1 MRTSLTISL
10 LLFACA
16 HGSELRAQISAT
28 EQVESGQLD
37 YAGKTMTYRIRRLPL
52 SAFPELPAAV
62 RTVLEGRDCMV
73 PQTYEARRPENV
85 VHGEFWQKGSR
96 DWAVL
101 CSHEGSTS
109 LLVFR
114 SNALAL
120 PIELESGKDL
130 DRLQAR
136 LNGTLGFAWGLDLA
150 APETVR
156 RLVGSKTGPI
166 DHDGIQMSIVEK
178 SSEIHYYQNGRWLEF
193 DGLE

>member
-1 MRTSLTISL
+1 MRTSLSISL
-10 LLFACA
+10 LLFACS
-16 HGSELRAQISAT
+16 HGVQLRAQNPTT

-37 YAGKTMTYRIRRLPL
+37 YAGKTMNYRIRRLPV

-62 RTVLEGRDCMV
+62 RTTLEGRACMV

-85 VHGEFWQKGSR
+85 VHGELWQKGSL

-101 CSHEGSTS
+101 CSRDGSTS

-120 PIELESGKDL
+120 PIELESGKDI

-136 LNGTLGFAWGLDLA
+136 LNGTLGFAWGLDIA
-150 APETVR
+150 VPATVR